1 MLFMFTER
9 YNIWYRHSG
18 QPEPDEIPG
27 DHRWQTMSEIQRDVG
42 DNTITHMSTQWS
54 DMPDNLSTV
63 APHLIY
69 LSLYRIHNI
78 TDERIS
84 SG

>member
-1 MLFMFTER
+1 MLFIFTEW
-9 YNIWYRHSG
+9 YYIWYKHSG

-27 DHRWQTMSEIQRDVG
+27 DHRRQTMSEIQRDVG

-69 LSLYRIHNI
+69 LRLRETYNI
-78 TDERIS
+78 NDERINR
-84 SG
+84 G